1 MATQLHNAS
10 LLDLEPDTI
19 IELFEVDLGEEDG
32 FYYFHPGKNGTKD
45 IIFNKRTY
53 YSLPIEADGYEV
65 RGDGQLPRPKLTIA
79 NAQGVFSDIIK
90 KRGDLVGKEV
100 IRKRVYLKFLDNEN
114 FPNNINPFGIP
125 DPESRFDDDIY
136 KINKKITENKY
147 VIEFELVS
155 PLELEDVKV
164 PARVM
169 IAGYCPWKYR
179 GDGCLYG
186 QRSDYKQT
194 LPNKGMVAG
203 DTEDF
208 FQDYKSHGGG
218 DNNYATGYTRIT
230 QQQTMGRLGL
240 PVADDKNKLFS
251 SATGYNLNLNWC
263 GDFNKTSTTVTVN
276 NGSGYTSGIQ
286 SLTIAA
292 GGTGYS
298 AGTLTAVAT
307 KNGGSGFA
315 GTYTVSGGVIN
326 GVSIGTAGSDYL
338 KGEVTDINYSRS
350 NPTIQISNA
359 GDGNASITC
368 SLTESIVVD
377 AISDTILTN
386 RTLVFTNGAT
396 FKLNR
401 VAPAITTK
409 GITQAA
415 GAYDIAAGTGFK
427 IQALDTNILPNT
439 AFTFGS
445 GSVFTTSKAGFQGQG
460 SLSGTLVGS
469 SVTAGSGAGVTTLY
483 GQLTGTLVDDEE
495 GTLKY
500 VAGDVVRFK
509 SRFVNLAKDDVT
521 NTEQNMTDVPDDFF
535 VCIKTVTTS
544 ADPRLDLD
552 SWRKD
557 ECTKTLEGCRCRYAL
572 YGKYHNG
579 LPFGGFPSIEAY
591 RFAR

>member
-19 IELFEVDLGEEDG
+19 VELFEVDLGEEDG
-32 FYYFHPGKNGTKD
+32 FYRFHPGKNGTKD
-45 IIFNKRTY
+45 IILNKRIY

-79 NAQGVFSDIIK
+79 NPQGIFSDIIK
-90 KRGDLVGKEV
+90 KRADLVGKNI
-100 IRKRVYLKFLDNEN
+100 IRKRIYLKFLDNEN

-164 PARVM
+164 PARIM

-186 QRSDYKQT
+186 QRSDYKQV
-194 LPNKGMVAG
+194 LPNKGSVAG
-203 DTEDF
+203 DTEYF
-208 FQDYKSHGGG
+208 FQDYRSHGDN
-218 DNNYATGYTRIT
+218 DNNYATGYTRVT
-230 QQQTMGRLGL
+230 QQQSMGLLGL
-240 PVADDKNKLFS
+240 PVADEKNKLFS
-251 SATGYNLNLNWC
+251 SSNGYNLNLNWC
-263 GDFNKTSTTVTVN
+263 GDFNKTSTSVTVN

-307 KNGGSGFA
+307 KNGGSSFA
-315 GTYTVSGGVIN
+315 GTYTVTAGVID

-338 KGEVTDINYSRS
+338 KGEVTDDSYSRP
-350 NPTIQISNA
+350 NPTIEISDA
-359 GDGNASITC
+359 GNGDASITC

-377 AISDTILTN
+377 PVSVTILTN
-386 RTLVFTNGAT
+386 RTLVFANGGT

-401 VAPAITTK
+401 MAPAITTK
-409 GITQAA
+409 GETQAA
-415 GAYDIAAGTGFK
+415 GAYDTNTGNGFRTEG
-427 IQALDTNILPNT
+427 LDTNILSNT
-439 AFTFGS
+439 AFTFS
-445 GSVFTTSKAGFQGQG
+445 NGSVFTTSRWAAAGEPA
-460 SLSGTLVGS
+460 LSGTLTGS
-469 SVTAGSGAGVTTLY
+469 SVVTGSTAGVTTLY
-483 GQLTGTLVDDEE
+483 GQLTGTLVDGEAA
-495 GTLKY
+495 TLKY
-500 VAGDVVRFK
+500 VAGDVVRLK
-509 SRFVNLAKDDVT
+509 SRFFNLAKDDVT
-521 NTEQNMTDVPDDFF
+521 NTEQNMTDSPDDFF
-535 VCIKTVTTS
+535 VCIKTATTS
-544 ADPRLDLD
+544 TDPRIAFN
-552 SWRKD
+552 SWKKD
-557 ECTKTLEGCRCRYAL
+557 QCTKNLEGCRCRYAL